1 MRILVLMRGL
11 PGSGKSTWIR
21 ENGLEPYTLS
31 ADKLRLMY
39 SAPVLNQCGVL
50 DVCQKKNTLVFKT
63 LMEILSVRMNNG
75 DFTIIDA
82 CHISESDFQ
91 KYRDL
96 AKKYRYRV
104 IAVDFSDVPLEEC
117 KRRNA
122 LRDEMNIL
130 DDSTIERM
138 NSRMKQTVIPSWIQ
152 CFSHNERIVL

>member
-39 SAPVLNQCGVL
+39 SAP
-50 DVCQKKNTLVFKT
+50 
-63 LMEILSVRMNNG
+63 
-75 DFTIIDA
+75 
-82 CHISESDFQ
+82 
-91 KYRDL
+91 DL

>member
-1 MRILVLMRGL
+1 
-11 PGSGKSTWIR
+11 
-21 ENGLEPYTLS
+21 
-31 ADKLRLMY
+31 
-39 SAPVLNQCGVL
+39 
-50 DVCQKKNTLVFKT
+50 
-63 LMEILSVRMNNG
+63 MEILSVRMNNG

-122 LRDEMNIL
+122 LRDEMNVL